1 MQFEPKQ
8 EVYDA
13 ITAQCLAA
21 HAGKELLTIDE
32 LLMRLMDL
40 EGIPMHCPYHHYIMP
55 AALLTLAAIERDLPK
70 ETLTAWLSTAQERG
84 KLVPGGVCGNFGACG
99 NGVGV
104 GIFVSILTGST
115 PKSTDT
121 WKLCNEASAK
131 ALLHLAEYGG
141 PRCCKR
147 TAFLAAA
154 EAVDFANSQLGL
166 HLRIHDQILCRYHHK
181 NAECLEDSCP
191 FYPKAAPQANS
202 TERTPITVPASLMP
216 KPNGSDCACMKKPV
230 DLSAHKGILHWNVS
244 PGTRVTRDQVL
255 CEGEVDKKV
264 VEILAPCDG
273 VLAEVLIEDECV
285 FRAGNILGYIE

>member
-21 HAGKELLTIDE
+21 HAGKESLTIDE

-147 TAFLAAA
+147 DSFAAITAAA
-154 EAVDFANSQLGL
+154 RFSAEHFGIVMELPAKIRCTFSGQN
-166 HLRIHDQILCRYHHK
+166 R
-181 NAECLEDSCP
+181 ECLGSACP
-191 FYPKAAPQANS
+191 YS
-202 TERTPITVPASLMP
+202 
-216 KPNGSDCACMKKPV
+216 G
-230 DLSAHKGILHWNVS
+230 
-244 PGTRVTRDQVL
+244 
-255 CEGEVDKKV
+255 
-264 VEILAPCDG
+264 
-273 VLAEVLIEDECV
+273 
-285 FRAGNILGYIE
+285 